1 VNAQLSIPD
10 APTSVALDVL
20 SGSKLLFCPQDFIVG
35 FGSFYFI
42 FFSLSL
48 KLFIYMFLIPKGDI
62 RVSFE
67 APLTDG
73 GSAVQS
79 YTVEWDTD
87 PGVQEVQSIS
97 T

>member
-1 VNAQLSIPD
+1 MHPHLLPLMCFQEVSYCFVHKISLLGSVVFILFSI
-10 APTSVALDVL
+10 
-20 SGSKLLFCPQDFIVG
+20 
-35 FGSFYFI
+35 
-42 FFSLSL
+42 FSPSL